1 MKRATSFRA
10 IRSSTNDMLDYLETH
25 PYASVDEVQR
35 ATRYTRQQ
43 VLSVLYQ
50 YGFTDSARAKEK
62 FPRLCEIGDKIRSKW
77 KAQDLVDKAQAAEAA
92 DKSIKR
98 SLKAPWSP
106 KLKKGPLPPPEQA
119 KEIGQYVE
127 NLEKKQAEPTHGQ
140 VVLRETI
147 AQDDSELTKLR
158 KEVARLRIIVQY
170 LQGQRDGHAI

>member
-1 MKRATSFRA
+1 MKRATQFRE
-10 IRSSTNDMLDYLETH
+10 IRGSTNHMLDYVESH
-25 PYASVDEVQR
+25 PHSSVDEVQR

-43 VLSVLYQ
+43 VLSTFYQ
-50 YGFTDSARAKEK
+50 YGFSDSARAKEK

-98 SLKAPWSP
+98 SLKAPWTP

-119 KEIGQYVE
+119 KEINQYVV
-127 NLEKKQAEPTHGQ
+127 NLENKQAEPTHGQ
-140 VVLRETI
+140 AVLRETI

-158 KEVARLRIIVQY
+158 KEVARLRIVVQY
-170 LQGQRDGHAI
+170 LEGRRDGHAI